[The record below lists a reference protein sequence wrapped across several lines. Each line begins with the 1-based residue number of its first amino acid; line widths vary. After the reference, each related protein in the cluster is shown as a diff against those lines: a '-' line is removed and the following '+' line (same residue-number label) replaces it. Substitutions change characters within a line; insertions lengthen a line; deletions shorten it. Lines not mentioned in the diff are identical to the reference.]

1 MGFPFPA
8 FQYVFP
14 HVVICIY
21 VPPWIHDLT
30 VQPFSLSSVPFSSCT
45 TACLEGHLDCFW
57 VWEFE
62 AMSVAGFPVCFNSS
76 GYQRAQPWD
85 HVVST
90 NLCCKVNQ
98 PCRART
104 VPVSGGRVLPAIL
117 WLWQNLSWGICVEVP
132 WACFYTCLLC
142 ILFENVDIV
151 ALNSWPVCSTTTL
164 SLPPGFLRC
173 WCLFIL

>member
-21 VPPWIHDLT
+21 VPPWTHGLT

-62 AMSVAGFPVCFNSS
+62 AMSVAVFPVCFNSS

-90 NLCCKVNQ
+90 KLCCKVNQ
-98 PCRART
+98 PCRACT
-104 VPVSGGRVLPAIL
+104 VPLRRKSSACHSVALAEFVMRDLCWSTL
-117 WLWQNLSWGICVEVP
+117 GI
-132 WACFYTCLLC
+132 CFYTCLLC

-151 ALNSWPVCSTTTL
+151 ASNSWPVCSTTTL
-164 SLPPGFLRC
+164 SLLPGFLRC